1 MDSLPQD
8 DRFIILLHKKIMNK
22 TGSAKRRAKKY
33 YMDQYRK
40 SGMIPK
46 ALFLASQGVM
56 EGRKCSGRKRVLDE
70 AVRKRFVDMVRA
82 SSDRLDPGFIFIT
95 QKARTIKNY
104 HQFLQDEFKKKISL
118 AALRRCAKAEN
129 LAIYLHKPDF
139 EELPALF
146 AFKEESV
153 LDLVQM
159 DGCVM
164 HYLKIRR
171 DIDVWQKPNV
181 IELYDTGAR
190 HLFVLEIFFSESS
203 LNAVEIFK
211 QFLLSTPFPQ
221 KQIRLRPDNSPGFS
235 NLKRSIHALNIEHSV
250 PDGFYLKADFAR
262 KQTPKD
268 KAHLESSHRSLHNFE
283 IRIIKAFENRIVK
296 TEPGYIF
303 NNGKK
308 QKIVVTYLDIDLDE
322 LRESGIIETY
332 RIEHNNSKHCFSVEG
347 KTMSWIP
354 SQKLQAYLTGVKT
367 ISFSAEHVK
376 EFIKYGFDKIKAT
389 VSVKGTIT
397 FQKQT
402 YIVVEGAEKF
412 SRHQSTK
419 VYISAVKGKLLIF
432 EFKEDGI
439 LLGEAICQQPFEKPD
454 KTSLTRVKENELEQ
468 IIDFLCENTMVV
480 DRITLIECHRKG
492 LNLPMAKT
500 IYERNRQRYDNY
512 RLKLR
517 QPPEITGMALFNAFI
532 LDCSKHQR
540 SIGYGDK

>member
-1 MDSLPQD
+1 VDTLSQD

-40 SGMIPK
+40 TGIIPK
-46 ALFLASQGVM
+46 ALFLAGSGVM

-70 AVRKRFVDMVRA
+70 PVIKRFVDMVRA
-82 SSDRLDPGFIFIT
+82 SSDQLDPGFIFIT

-104 HQFLQDEFKKKISL
+104 HQFLQQEFEKKISL

-139 EELPALF
+139 EELTGLF

-171 DIDVWQKPNV
+171 DLGTWQKPNV

-190 HLFVLEIFFSESS
+190 HLFVLEPFFSESS

-221 KQIRLRPDNSPGFS
+221 KQIRLRPDNAAGFC
-235 NLKRSIHALNIEHSV
+235 NLKRSIHALNIQHSV
-250 PDGFYLKADFAR
+250 PDGFHLKADFAR

-322 LRESGIIETY
+322 LRKSGIVEAY
-332 RIEHNNSKHCFSVEG
+332 RLEHNDSKHYFSVEG
-347 KTMSWIP
+347 KTMSWVP
-354 SQKLQAYLTGVKT
+354 SQKLEAYLAGVKT

-376 EFIKYGFDKIKAT
+376 DFMKYGFEKIKAT
-389 VSVKGTIT
+389 VSAKGTLT

-402 YIVVEGAEKF
+402 YIVVDGADKF

-419 VYISAVKGKLLIF
+419 VYVSAVNGKLLIF

-439 LLGEAICQQPFEKPD
+439 LLGEALCQEPFIKPD
-454 KTSLTRVKENELEQ
+454 KNSLTGIKENEVER
-468 IIDFLCENTMVV
+468 IIGFLSENNMLV
-480 DRITLIECHRKG
+480 DRVTLIECHRKG
-492 LNLPMAKT
+492 LSLPMTKT
-500 IYERNRQRYDNY
+500 IYERNRARYDSY

-517 QPPEITGMALFNAFI
+517 QPPEITGKALFNAFI

-540 SIGYGDK
+540 NIGYGEK

>member
-1 MDSLPQD
+1 M
-8 DRFIILLHKKIMNK
+8 
-22 TGSAKRRAKKY
+22 
-33 YMDQYRK
+33 
-40 SGMIPK
+40 
-46 ALFLASQGVM
+46 
-56 EGRKCSGRKRVLDE
+56 
-70 AVRKRFVDMVRA
+70 
-82 SSDRLDPGFIFIT
+82 
-95 QKARTIKNY
+95 
-104 HQFLQDEFKKKISL
+104 
-118 AALRRCAKAEN
+118 
-129 LAIYLHKPDF
+129 
-139 EELPALF
+139 
-146 AFKEESV
+146 
-153 LDLVQM
+153 
-159 DGCVM
+159 
-164 HYLKIRR
+164 
-171 DIDVWQKPNV
+171 
-181 IELYDTGAR
+181 
-190 HLFVLEIFFSESS
+190 
-203 LNAVEIFK
+203 EIFK

-221 KQIRLRPDNSPGFS
+221 KQIRLRPDNSGGFS

-322 LRESGIIETY
+322 LRESGIIEAY
-332 RIEHNNSKHCFSVEG
+332 RLEHNNSKHCFSVEG

-354 SQKLQAYLTGVKT
+354 SQKLEAYLAGVKT

-376 EFIKYGFDKIKAT
+376 DLIKYGFDKIKAT
-389 VSVKGTIT
+389 VSVKGTLT

-419 VYISAVKGKLLIF
+419 VYVSAVNGKLLIF

-439 LLGEAICQQPFEKPD
+439 LLGEAICQEPFEKPA
-454 KTSLTRVKENELEQ
+454 KTSLARVKENEVER

-480 DRITLIECHRKG
+480 DRITIIECHRKG

-500 IYERNRQRYDNY
+500 IYERNRERYDNY
-512 RLKLR
+512 RLKLK
-517 QPPEITGMALFNAFI
+517 QSPQITGMALFNAFI
-532 LDCSKHQR
+532 LDYSKHQR
-540 SIGYGDK
+540 NIGYGEK